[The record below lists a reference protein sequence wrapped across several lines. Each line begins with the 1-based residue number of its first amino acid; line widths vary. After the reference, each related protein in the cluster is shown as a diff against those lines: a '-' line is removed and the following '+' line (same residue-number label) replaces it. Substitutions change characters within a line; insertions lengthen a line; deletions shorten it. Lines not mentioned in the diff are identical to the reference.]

1 MILMVYGITGL
12 GLFLYFVSAHGEI
25 LDIAKTS
32 DKDYFEENGEGSV
45 YQAGY
50 ILLSPMIVWLKG
62 IYLLIYVFG
71 LAYFAQPHSPMFVS
85 KLEVYW
91 PTLLNKIEWLWLS
104 MQIN

>member
-1 MILMVYGITGL
+1 MIFIAYAIIGFV
-12 GLFLYFVSAHGEI
+12 LFLYFVKAHEKI

-62 IYLLIYVFG
+62 IYLLIYLLG
-71 LAYFAQPHSPMFVS
+71 LAHFAQPHSSMLLS
-85 KLEVYW
+85 KLVSHW
-91 PTLLNKIEWLWLS
+91 PMLLNKLEWWWLS
-104 MQIN
+104 I